1 MKRTLTKGSHTINL
15 VGNLIHRVFA
25 LARSHPFSEMLQ
37 MAMPPSHD
45 SVMHWLWN
53 IFQFVVKD
61 HQFCGHAIPPAV
73 GHGGSR
79 PDDGAAA
86 GGRRHY

>member
-1 MKRTLTKGSHTINL
+1 
-15 VGNLIHRVFA
+15 
-25 LARSHPFSEMLQ
+25 